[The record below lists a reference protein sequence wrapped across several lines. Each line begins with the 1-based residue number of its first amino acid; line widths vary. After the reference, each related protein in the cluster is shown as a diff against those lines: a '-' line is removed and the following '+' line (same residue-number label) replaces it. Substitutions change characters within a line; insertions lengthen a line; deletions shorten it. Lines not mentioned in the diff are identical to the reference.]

1 MKFLKTFSK
10 GGVHPEENKISHDSP
25 IRIQP
30 LPKTVSILLGQH
42 IGKPAAPVVE
52 RGDEVKVGTLIAKAD
67 GFVSANIHSS
77 VSGKVKKIET
87 ILDASGYR
95 KPCITITSDG
105 EDSWEESIDRT
116 PDIVRDIT
124 LTGEEIIARIAECG
138 IVGMGGATF
147 PTNVKLLP
155 PKDATPE
162 CVIINGAECEPY
174 LTADHRTLLERGEEV
189 LIGLRILMKAVNVSR
204 GYVAIENNKRDAIDL
219 LTRLAASLPG
229 ITVVPM
235 KVKYPQGG
243 EKQLIDTVLGRRVA
257 SGKLPV
263 TEGAIVQNVGTA
275 LAVYEAVQK
284 HKPLFERVVT
294 VTGKAVKDP
303 CNVLARIGTPVSE
316 LIETAGGMPDS
327 TAKLIS
333 GGPMMGKAVS
343 SAEIP
348 VAKGTSGVLM
358 LLEEDTKRRPMRN
371 CVRCAKCVGACPM
384 GLNPAFLM
392 RDTVFKDW
400 DALEANHIYDCI
412 ECGSCSFIC
421 PANRPLLD
429 HIRMGKGRVMA
440 IRRARNSK

>member
-1 MKFLKTFSK
+1 MFLKTFSK

-25 IRIQP
+25 IQVQP
-30 LPKTVSILLGQH
+30 IPKTVSILLSQH
-42 IGKPAAPVVE
+42 IGKPASPVVS
-52 RGDEVKVGTLIAKAD
+52 RGDEVKVGTLIAQAD

-87 ILDASGYR
+87 ILDASGYQ
-95 KPCITITSDG
+95 KPCITIQCDG
-105 EDSWEESIDRT
+105 EDTWEETIDRT
-116 PDIVRDIT
+116 PEIVRDIK
-124 LTGEEIIARIAECG
+124 LSSEEIIQRIAECG

-147 PTNVKLLP
+147 PTNVKLMP

-189 LIGLRILMKAVNVSR
+189 LIGLQILMKSVGVTK
-204 GYVAIENNKRDAIDL
+204 GYVAIENNKRDAIEK
-219 LTRLAASLPG
+219 LTQLASTMPG
-229 ITVVPM
+229 IEIVPM

-243 EKQLIDTVLGRRVA
+243 EKQLIDTVLKRRVA

-284 HKPLFERVVT
+284 HKPLVERVVT
-294 VTGKAVKDP
+294 VTGKAVKNP
-303 CNVLARIGTPVSE
+303 CNLLVRIGTPLSE
-316 LIETAGGMPDS
+316 LIETAGGMPRS
-327 TAKLIS
+327 TAKLVS
-333 GGPMMGKAVS
+333 GGPMMGKAVYS
-343 SAEIP
+343 DEIP

-358 LLEEDTKRRPMRN
+358 LLDEDTKRRPMRN
-371 CVRCAKCVGACPM
+371 CIRCAKCVGACPM

-392 RDTVFKDW
+392 RDTVYKDW
-400 DALEANHIYDCI
+400 EALESNHVYDCI

-429 HIRMGKGRVMA
+429 HIRIGKGRVMA
-440 IRRARNSK
+440 IRRARK

>member
-1 MKFLKTFSK
+1 MFLKTFSK

-25 IRIQP
+25 IQVQP
-30 LPKTVSILLGQH
+30 IPKTVSILLGQH
-42 IGKPAAPVVE
+42 IGKPASPVVS
-52 RGDEVKVGTLIAKAD
+52 RGDEVKVGTLIAQAD

-87 ILDASGYR
+87 ILDTSGYQ
-95 KPCITITSDG
+95 KPCITIQCDG
-105 EDSWEESIDRT
+105 EDTWEETIDRS
-116 PDIVRDIT
+116 PEIIRDIK
-124 LTGEEIIARIAECG
+124 LSSEEIIQRIAECG

-147 PTNVKLLP
+147 PTNVKLMP

-189 LIGLRILMKAVNVSR
+189 LIGLQILMKSVGVSK
-204 GYVAIENNKRDAIDL
+204 GYVAIENNKRDAIEK
-219 LTRLAASLPG
+219 LTEIASSMPG
-229 ITVVPM
+229 IEIVPM

-243 EKQLIDTVLGRRVA
+243 EKQLIDTVLNRRVA

-284 HKPLFERVVT
+284 HKPLVERVVT
-294 VTGKAVKDP
+294 VTGKAVKNP
-303 CNVLARIGTPVSE
+303 CNLLVRIGTPLSE
-316 LIETAGGMPDS
+316 LIETAGGMPRS
-327 TAKLIS
+327 TAKLVS
-333 GGPMMGKAVS
+333 GGPMMGKAVFS
-343 SAEIP
+343 DEIP

-371 CVRCAKCVGACPM
+371 CIRCAKCVGACPM

-392 RDTVFKDW
+392 RDTVYKDW
-400 DALEANHIYDCI
+400 EALEENHVYDCI

-440 IRRARNSK
+440 IRRARK

>member
-1 MKFLKTFSK
+1 MFLKTFSK

-25 IRIQP
+25 IQVQP
-30 LPKTVSILLGQH
+30 TPKTVSILLGQH
-42 IGKPAAPVVE
+42 IGKPASPVVS
-52 RGDEVKVGTLIAKAD
+52 RGDEVKVGTLIAQAD

-87 ILDASGYR
+87 ILDASGYQ
-95 KPCITITSDG
+95 KPCITIQCDG
-105 EDSWEESIDRT
+105 EDTWEETIDRS
-116 PDIVRDIT
+116 PEIIRDIK
-124 LTGEEIIARIAECG
+124 LSSEEIIQRIAECG

-147 PTNVKLLP
+147 PTNVKLMP

-189 LIGLRILMKAVNVSR
+189 LIGLQILMKSVGVSK
-204 GYVAIENNKRDAIDL
+204 GYVAIENNKRDAIEK
-219 LTRLAASLPG
+219 LTEIASSMPG
-229 ITVVPM
+229 IEIVPM

-243 EKQLIDTVLGRRVA
+243 EKQLIDTVLNRRVA

-284 HKPLFERVVT
+284 HKPLVERVVT
-294 VTGKAVKDP
+294 VTGKAVKNP
-303 CNVLARIGTPVSE
+303 CNLLVRIGTPLSE
-316 LIETAGGMPDS
+316 LIETAGGMPRS
-327 TAKLIS
+327 TAKLVS
-333 GGPMMGKAVS
+333 GGPMMGKAVYS
-343 SAEIP
+343 DEIP

-371 CVRCAKCVGACPM
+371 CIRCAKCVGACPM

-392 RDTVFKDW
+392 RDTIYKDW
-400 DALEANHIYDCI
+400 EALEENHVYDCI

-429 HIRMGKGRVMA
+429 HIRIGKGRVMA
-440 IRRARNSK
+440 IRRARK

>member
-1 MKFLKTFSK
+1 MFLKTFSK

-25 IRIQP
+25 IQVQP
-30 LPKTVSILLGQH
+30 VPKTVSILLGQH
-42 IGKPAAPVVE
+42 IGKPATPVVN

-87 ILDASGYR
+87 ILDASGYQ
-95 KPCITITSDG
+95 KPCITIQCDG
-105 EDSWEESIDRT
+105 EDTWEETIDRT
-116 PDIVRDIT
+116 PEIVRDIK
-124 LTGEEIIARIAECG
+124 LSGEEIIQRIAECG

-147 PTNVKLLP
+147 PTNVKLMP

-189 LIGLRILMKAVNVSR
+189 LIGLQILMKSVGVTK
-204 GYVAIENNKRDAIDL
+204 GYVAIENNKRDAIDK
-219 LTRLAASLPG
+219 LTGLASSMPG
-229 ITVVPM
+229 IEIVPM

-243 EKQLIDTVLGRRVA
+243 EKQLIDTVLKRRVA

-284 HKPLFERVVT
+284 HKPLVERVVT
-294 VTGKAVKDP
+294 VTGKAVKNP
-303 CNVLARIGTPVSE
+303 CNLLVRIGTPLSE
-316 LIETAGGMPDS
+316 LIETAGGMPRS
-327 TAKLIS
+327 TAKLVS
-333 GGPMMGKAVS
+333 GGPMMGKAVYS
-343 SAEIP
+343 DEIP

-371 CVRCAKCVGACPM
+371 CIRCAKCVGACPM

-392 RDTVFKDW
+392 RDTVYRDW
-400 DALEANHIYDCI
+400 DALEANHVYDCI

-440 IRRARNSK
+440 IRCARK

>member
-1 MKFLKTFSK
+1 MFLKTFSK

-25 IRIQP
+25 IQVQP
-30 LPKTVSILLGQH
+30 VPKTVSILLGQH
-42 IGKPAAPVVE
+42 IGKPATPVVN

-87 ILDASGYR
+87 ILDASGYQ
-95 KPCITITSDG
+95 KSCITIQCDG
-105 EDSWEESIDRT
+105 EDTWEETIDRT
-116 PDIVRDIT
+116 PEIVRDIK
-124 LTGEEIIARIAECG
+124 LSSEEIIQRIAECG

-147 PTNVKLLP
+147 PTNVKLMP

-189 LIGLRILMKAVNVSR
+189 LIGLQILMKSVSVTK
-204 GYVAIENNKRDAIDL
+204 GYVAIENNKRDAIDK
-219 LTRLAASLPG
+219 LTQLASSMPG
-229 ITVVPM
+229 IEIVPM

-243 EKQLIDTVLGRRVA
+243 EKQLIDTVLKRRVA

-284 HKPLFERVVT
+284 HKPLVERVVT
-294 VTGKAVKDP
+294 VTGKAVKNP
-303 CNVLARIGTPVSE
+303 CNLLVRIGTPLSE
-316 LIETAGGMPDS
+316 LIETAGGMPRS
-327 TAKLIS
+327 TAKLVS
-333 GGPMMGKAVS
+333 GGPMMGKAVYS
-343 SAEIP
+343 DEIP

-371 CVRCAKCVGACPM
+371 CIRCAKCVGACPM

-392 RDTVFKDW
+392 RDTVYRDW
-400 DALEANHIYDCI
+400 DALEANHVYDCI

-440 IRRARNSK
+440 IRRARK

>member
-1 MKFLKTFSK
+1 MFLKTFSK

-25 IRIQP
+25 IQVQP
-30 LPKTVSILLGQH
+30 IPKTVSILLGQH
-42 IGKPAAPVVE
+42 IGKPASPVVS
-52 RGDEVKVGTLIAKAD
+52 RGDEVKVGTLIAQAD

-87 ILDASGYR
+87 ILDASGYQ
-95 KPCITITSDG
+95 KPCITIQCDG
-105 EDSWEESIDRT
+105 EDTWEETIDRT
-116 PDIVRDIT
+116 PEIVRDIK
-124 LTGEEIIARIAECG
+124 LSSEEIIQRIAECG

-147 PTNVKLLP
+147 PTNVKLIP

-189 LIGLRILMKAVNVSR
+189 LIGLQILMKSVGVTN
-204 GYVAIENNKRDAIDL
+204 GYVAIENNKRDAIEK
-219 LTRLAASLPG
+219 LTQLASTMPG
-229 ITVVPM
+229 IEIVPM

-243 EKQLIDTVLGRRVA
+243 EKQLIDTVLKRRVA

-284 HKPLFERVVT
+284 HKPLVERVVT
-294 VTGKAVKDP
+294 VTGKAVKNP
-303 CNVLARIGTPVSE
+303 CNLLVRIGTPLSE
-316 LIETAGGMPDS
+316 LIETAGGMPRS
-327 TAKLIS
+327 TAKLVS
-333 GGPMMGKAVS
+333 GGPMMGKAVYS
-343 SAEIP
+343 DEIP

-358 LLEEDTKRRPMRN
+358 LLDEDTKRRPMRN
-371 CVRCAKCVGACPM
+371 CIRCAKCVGACPM

-392 RDTVFKDW
+392 RDTVYKDW
-400 DALEANHIYDCI
+400 EALESNHVYDCI

-440 IRRARNSK
+440 IRRARK

>member
-1 MKFLKTFSK
+1 MFLKTFSK

-25 IRIQP
+25 IQVQP
-30 LPKTVSILLGQH
+30 IPKTVSILLGQH
-42 IGKPAAPVVE
+42 IGKPATPVVN

-87 ILDASGYR
+87 ILDASGYQ
-95 KPCITITSDG
+95 KPCITIQCDG
-105 EDSWEESIDRT
+105 EDTWEETIDRT
-116 PDIVRDIT
+116 PEIVRDIK
-124 LTGEEIIARIAECG
+124 LSSEEIIQRIAECG

-147 PTNVKLLP
+147 PTNVKLMP

-189 LIGLRILMKAVNVSR
+189 LIGLQILMKSVGVTK
-204 GYVAIENNKRDAIDL
+204 GYVAIENNKRDAIDK
-219 LTRLAASLPG
+219 LTQLASSMPG
-229 ITVVPM
+229 IEVVPM

-243 EKQLIDTVLGRRVA
+243 EKQLIDTVLKRRVA

-284 HKPLFERVVT
+284 HKPLVERVVT
-294 VTGKAVKDP
+294 VTGKAVKNP
-303 CNVLARIGTPVSE
+303 CNLLVRIGTPLSE
-316 LIETAGGMPDS
+316 LIETAGGMPRS
-327 TAKLIS
+327 TAKLVS
-333 GGPMMGKAVS
+333 GGPMMGKAVYS
-343 SAEIP
+343 DEIP

-371 CVRCAKCVGACPM
+371 CIRCAKCVGACPM

-392 RDTVFKDW
+392 RDTVYKDW
-400 DALEANHIYDCI
+400 DALEANHVYDCI

-440 IRRARNSK
+440 IRRARK

>member
-1 MKFLKTFSK
+1 MFLKTFSK

-25 IRIQP
+25 IQVQP
-30 LPKTVSILLGQH
+30 IPKTVSILLGQH
-42 IGKPAAPVVE
+42 IGKPASPVVS
-52 RGDEVKVGTLIAKAD
+52 RGDEVKVGTLIAQAD

-87 ILDASGYR
+87 ILDASGYQ
-95 KPCITITSDG
+95 KPCITIQCDG
-105 EDSWEESIDRT
+105 EDTWEETIDRS
-116 PDIVRDIT
+116 PEIIRDIK
-124 LTGEEIIARIAECG
+124 LSGEEIIQRIAECG

-147 PTNVKLLP
+147 PTNVKLMP

-189 LIGLRILMKAVNVSR
+189 LIGLQILMKSVGVTK
-204 GYVAIENNKRDAIDL
+204 GYVAIENNKRDAIEK
-219 LTRLAASLPG
+219 LTEIASSMPG
-229 ITVVPM
+229 IEIVPM

-243 EKQLIDTVLGRRVA
+243 EKQLIDTVLNRRVA

-284 HKPLFERVVT
+284 HKPLVERVVT
-294 VTGKAVKDP
+294 VTGKAVKNP
-303 CNVLARIGTPVSE
+303 CNLLVRIGTPLSE
-316 LIETAGGMPDS
+316 LIETAGGMPRS
-327 TAKLIS
+327 TAKLVS
-333 GGPMMGKAVS
+333 GGPMMGKAVYS
-343 SAEIP
+343 DEIP

-371 CVRCAKCVGACPM
+371 CIRCAKCVGACPM

-392 RDTVFKDW
+392 RDTVYKDW
-400 DALEANHIYDCI
+400 EALEENHVYDCI

-440 IRRARNSK
+440 IRRARK

>member
-1 MKFLKTFSK
+1 MFLKTFSK

-25 IRIQP
+25 IQVQP
-30 LPKTVSILLGQH
+30 IPKTVSILLGQH
-42 IGKPAAPVVE
+42 IGKPASPVVS
-52 RGDEVKVGTLIAKAD
+52 RGDEVKVGTLIAQAD

-87 ILDASGYR
+87 ILDASGYQ
-95 KPCITITSDG
+95 KPCITIQCDG
-105 EDSWEESIDRT
+105 EDTWEETIDRT
-116 PDIVRDIT
+116 PEIVRDIK
-124 LTGEEIIARIAECG
+124 LSSEEIIQRIAECG

-147 PTNVKLLP
+147 PTNVKLMP

-189 LIGLRILMKAVNVSR
+189 LIGLQILMKSVGVTK
-204 GYVAIENNKRDAIDL
+204 GYVAIENNKRDAIEK
-219 LTRLAASLPG
+219 LTQLASTMPG
-229 ITVVPM
+229 IEIVPM

-243 EKQLIDTVLGRRVA
+243 EKQLIDTVLKRRVA

-284 HKPLFERVVT
+284 HKPLVERVVT
-294 VTGKAVKDP
+294 VTGKAVKNP
-303 CNVLARIGTPVSE
+303 CNLLVRIGTPLSE
-316 LIETAGGMPDS
+316 LIETAGGMPRS
-327 TAKLIS
+327 TAKLVS
-333 GGPMMGKAVS
+333 GGSMMGKAVYS
-343 SAEIP
+343 DEIP

-358 LLEEDTKRRPMRN
+358 LLDEDTKRRPMRN
-371 CVRCAKCVGACPM
+371 CIRCAKCVGACPM

-392 RDTVFKDW
+392 RDTVYKDW
-400 DALEANHIYDCI
+400 EALESNHVYDCI

-429 HIRMGKGRVMA
+429 HIRIGKGRVMA
-440 IRRARNSK
+440 IRRARK

>member
-1 MKFLKTFSK
+1 MFLKTFSK

-25 IRIQP
+25 IQVQP
-30 LPKTVSILLGQH
+30 IPKTVSILLGQH
-42 IGKPAAPVVE
+42 IGKPASPVVS
-52 RGDEVKVGTLIAKAD
+52 RGDEVKVGTLIAQAD

-87 ILDASGYR
+87 ILDASGYQ
-95 KPCITITSDG
+95 KPCITIQCDG
-105 EDSWEESIDRT
+105 EDTWEETIDRT
-116 PDIVRDIT
+116 PEIVRDIK
-124 LTGEEIIARIAECG
+124 LSSEEIIQRIAECG

-147 PTNVKLLP
+147 PTNVKLMP

-189 LIGLRILMKAVNVSR
+189 LIGLQILMKSVGVTK
-204 GYVAIENNKRDAIDL
+204 GYVAIENNKRDAIEK
-219 LTRLAASLPG
+219 LTQLASTMPS
-229 ITVVPM
+229 IEIVPM

-243 EKQLIDTVLGRRVA
+243 EKQLIDTVLKRRVA

-284 HKPLFERVVT
+284 HKPLVERVVT
-294 VTGKAVKDP
+294 VTGKAVKNP
-303 CNVLARIGTPVSE
+303 CNLLVRIGTPLSE
-316 LIETAGGMPDS
+316 LIETAGGMPRS
-327 TAKLIS
+327 TAKLVS
-333 GGPMMGKAVS
+333 GGPMMGKAVYS
-343 SAEIP
+343 DEIP

-371 CVRCAKCVGACPM
+371 CIRCAKCVGACPM

-392 RDTVFKDW
+392 RDTVYKDW
-400 DALEANHIYDCI
+400 EALESNHVYDCI

-429 HIRMGKGRVMA
+429 HIRIGKGRVMA
-440 IRRARNSK
+440 IRRARK

>member
-1 MKFLKTFSK
+1 MFLKTFSK

-25 IRIQP
+25 IQVQP
-30 LPKTVSILLGQH
+30 IPKTVSILLGQH
-42 IGKPAAPVVE
+42 IGKPASPVVS
-52 RGDEVKVGTLIAKAD
+52 RGDEVKVGTLIAQAD

-87 ILDASGYR
+87 ILDASGYQ
-95 KPCITITSDG
+95 KPCITIQCDG
-105 EDSWEESIDRT
+105 EDTWEETIDRS
-116 PDIVRDIT
+116 PEIIRDIK
-124 LTGEEIIARIAECG
+124 LSSEEIIQRIAECG

-147 PTNVKLLP
+147 PTNVKLMP

-189 LIGLRILMKAVNVSR
+189 LIGLQILMKSVGVSK
-204 GYVAIENNKRDAIDL
+204 GYVAIENNKRDAIEK
-219 LTRLAASLPG
+219 LTEIASSMPG
-229 ITVVPM
+229 IEIVPM

-243 EKQLIDTVLGRRVA
+243 EKQLIDTVLNRRVA

-284 HKPLFERVVT
+284 HKPLVERIVT
-294 VTGKAVKDP
+294 VTGKAVKNP
-303 CNVLARIGTPVSE
+303 CNLLVRIGTPLSE
-316 LIETAGGMPDS
+316 LIETAGGMPRS
-327 TAKLIS
+327 TAKLVS
-333 GGPMMGKAVS
+333 GGPMMGKAIYS
-343 SAEIP
+343 DEIP

-371 CVRCAKCVGACPM
+371 CIRCAKCVGACPM

-392 RDTVFKDW
+392 RDTVYKDW
-400 DALEANHIYDCI
+400 EALESNHVYDCI

-440 IRRARNSK
+440 IRRARK

>member
-1 MKFLKTFSK
+1 MFLKTFSK
-10 GGVHPEENKISHDSP
+10 GGVHPEENKISHDSSIQVQP
-25 IRIQP
+25 I
-30 LPKTVSILLGQH
+30 PKTVSILLGQH
-42 IGKPAAPVVE
+42 IGKPASPVVS
-52 RGDEVKVGTLIAKAD
+52 RGDEVKVGTLIAQAD

-87 ILDASGYR
+87 ILDASGYQ
-95 KPCITITSDG
+95 KPCITIQCDG
-105 EDSWEESIDRT
+105 EDTWEETIDRT
-116 PDIVRDIT
+116 PEIVRDIK
-124 LTGEEIIARIAECG
+124 LSSEEIIQRIAECG

-147 PTNVKLLP
+147 PTNVKLMP

-174 LTADHRTLLERGEEV
+174 LTADHRTLLERSEEV
-189 LIGLRILMKAVNVSR
+189 LIGLQILMKSVGVTK
-204 GYVAIENNKRDAIDL
+204 GYVAIENNKRDAIEK
-219 LTRLAASLPG
+219 LTQLASTMPG
-229 ITVVPM
+229 IEIVPM

-243 EKQLIDTVLGRRVA
+243 EKQLIDTVLKRRVA

-284 HKPLFERVVT
+284 HKPLVERVVT
-294 VTGKAVKDP
+294 VTGKAVKNP
-303 CNVLARIGTPVSE
+303 CNLLVRIGTPLSE
-316 LIETAGGMPDS
+316 LIETAGGMPRS
-327 TAKLIS
+327 TAKLVS
-333 GGPMMGKAVS
+333 GGPMMGKAVYS
-343 SAEIP
+343 DEIP

-371 CVRCAKCVGACPM
+371 CIRCAKCVGACPM

-392 RDTVFKDW
+392 RDTVYKDW
-400 DALEANHIYDCI
+400 EALESNHVYDCI

-429 HIRMGKGRVMA
+429 HIRIGKGRVMA
-440 IRRARNSK
+440 IRRARK

>member
-1 MKFLKTFSK
+1 MFLKTFSK

-25 IRIQP
+25 IQVQP
-30 LPKTVSILLGQH
+30 IPKTVSILLGQH
-42 IGKPAAPVVE
+42 IGKPATPVVS

-87 ILDASGYR
+87 ILDASGYQ
-95 KPCITITSDG
+95 KPCITIQCDG
-105 EDSWEESIDRT
+105 EDIWEETIDRT
-116 PDIVRDIT
+116 PEIVRDIN
-124 LTGEEIIARIAECG
+124 LSSEEIIQRIAECG

-147 PTNVKLLP
+147 PTNVKLMP

-189 LIGLRILMKAVNVSR
+189 LIGLQILMKSVGVTK
-204 GYVAIENNKRDAIDL
+204 GYVAIENNKRDAIDK
-219 LTRLAASLPG
+219 LTQLASTMPG
-229 ITVVPM
+229 IEIVPM

-243 EKQLIDTVLGRRVA
+243 EKQLIDTVLKRRVA

-284 HKPLFERVVT
+284 HKPLVERVVT
-294 VTGKAVKDP
+294 VTGKAVKNP
-303 CNVLARIGTPVSE
+303 CNLLVRIGTPLSE
-316 LIETAGGMPDS
+316 LIETAGGMPRS
-327 TAKLIS
+327 TAKLVS
-333 GGPMMGKAVS
+333 GGPMMGKAVYS
-343 SAEIP
+343 DEIP

-371 CVRCAKCVGACPM
+371 CIRCAKCVGACPM

-392 RDTVFKDW
+392 RDTVYRDW
-400 DALEANHIYDCI
+400 DALEANHVYDCI

-440 IRRARNSK
+440 IRRARK

>member
-1 MKFLKTFSK
+1 MFLKTFSK

-25 IRIQP
+25 IQVQP
-30 LPKTVSILLGQH
+30 VPKTVSILLGQH
-42 IGKPAAPVVE
+42 IGKPATPVVS

-87 ILDASGYR
+87 ILDASGYQ
-95 KPCITITSDG
+95 KPCITIQCDG
-105 EDSWEESIDRT
+105 EDTWEETIDRT
-116 PDIVRDIT
+116 PEIVRDIK
-124 LTGEEIIARIAECG
+124 LSGEEIIQRIAECG

-147 PTNVKLLP
+147 PTNVKLMP

-189 LIGLRILMKAVNVSR
+189 LIGLQILMKSVSVTK
-204 GYVAIENNKRDAIDL
+204 GYVAIENNKRDAIDK
-219 LTRLAASLPG
+219 LTQLASSMPG
-229 ITVVPM
+229 IEIVPM

-243 EKQLIDTVLGRRVA
+243 EKQLIDTVLKRRVA

-284 HKPLFERVVT
+284 HKPLVERVVT
-294 VTGKAVKDP
+294 VTGKAVKNP
-303 CNVLARIGTPVSE
+303 CNLLVRIGTPLSE
-316 LIETAGGMPDS
+316 LIETAGGMPRS
-327 TAKLIS
+327 TAKLVS
-333 GGPMMGKAVS
+333 GGPMMGKAVYS
-343 SAEIP
+343 DEIP

-371 CVRCAKCVGACPM
+371 CIRCAKCVGACPM

-392 RDTVFKDW
+392 RDTVYRDW
-400 DALEANHIYDCI
+400 DALEANHVYDCI

-440 IRRARNSK
+440 IRRARK

>member
-1 MKFLKTFSK
+1 MFLKTFSK

-25 IRIQP
+25 IQVQP
-30 LPKTVSILLGQH
+30 IPKTVSILLGQH
-42 IGKPAAPVVE
+42 IGKPATPVVS

-87 ILDASGYR
+87 ILDASGYQ
-95 KPCITITSDG
+95 KPCITIQCDG
-105 EDSWEESIDRT
+105 EDTWEETIDRT
-116 PDIVRDIT
+116 PEIVRDIK
-124 LTGEEIIARIAECG
+124 LSGEEIIQRIAECG

-147 PTNVKLLP
+147 PTNVKLMP

-189 LIGLRILMKAVNVSR
+189 LIGLQILMKSVGVTK
-204 GYVAIENNKRDAIDL
+204 GYVAIENNKRDAIDK
-219 LTRLAASLPG
+219 LTQLASSIPG
-229 ITVVPM
+229 IEIVPM

-243 EKQLIDTVLGRRVA
+243 EKQLIDTVLKRRVA

-284 HKPLFERVVT
+284 HKPLVERVVT
-294 VTGKAVKDP
+294 VTGKAVKNP
-303 CNVLARIGTPVSE
+303 CNLLVRIGTPLSE
-316 LIETAGGMPDS
+316 LIETAGGMPHS
-327 TAKLIS
+327 TAKLVS
-333 GGPMMGKAVS
+333 GGPMMGKAVYS
-343 SAEIP
+343 DEIP

-371 CVRCAKCVGACPM
+371 CIRCAKCVGACPM

-392 RDTVFKDW
+392 RDTVYRDW
-400 DALEANHIYDCI
+400 DALEANHVYDCI

-440 IRRARNSK
+440 IRRARK

>member
-1 MKFLKTFSK
+1 MFLKTFSK

-25 IRIQP
+25 IQVQP
-30 LPKTVSILLGQH
+30 IPKTVSILLGQH
-42 IGKPAAPVVE
+42 IGKPATPVVS

-87 ILDASGYR
+87 ILDASGYQ
-95 KPCITITSDG
+95 KPCITIQCDG
-105 EDSWEESIDRT
+105 EDTWEETIDRT
-116 PDIVRDIT
+116 PEIVRDIK
-124 LTGEEIIARIAECG
+124 LSSEEIIQRIAECG

-147 PTNVKLLP
+147 PTNVKLMP

-189 LIGLRILMKAVNVSR
+189 LIGLQILMKSVGVTK
-204 GYVAIENNKRDAIDL
+204 GYVAIENNKRDAIDK
-219 LTRLAASLPG
+219 LTQLASSMPG
-229 ITVVPM
+229 IEVVPM

-243 EKQLIDTVLGRRVA
+243 EKQLIDTVLKRRVA

-284 HKPLFERVVT
+284 HKPLVERVVT
-294 VTGKAVKDP
+294 VTGKAVKNP
-303 CNVLARIGTPVSE
+303 CNLLVRIGTPLSE
-316 LIETAGGMPDS
+316 LIETAGGMPRS
-327 TAKLIS
+327 TAKLVS
-333 GGPMMGKAVS
+333 GGPMMGKAVYS
-343 SAEIP
+343 DEIP

-371 CVRCAKCVGACPM
+371 CIRCAKCVGACPM

-392 RDTVFKDW
+392 RDTVYRDW
-400 DALEANHIYDCI
+400 DALEANHVYDCI

-440 IRRARNSK
+440 IRRARK

>member
-1 MKFLKTFSK
+1 MFLKTFSK

-25 IRIQP
+25 IQVQP
-30 LPKTVSILLGQH
+30 IPKTVSILLGQH
-42 IGKPAAPVVE
+42 IGKPATPVVS

-87 ILDASGYR
+87 ILDASGYQ
-95 KPCITITSDG
+95 KPCITIQCDG
-105 EDSWEESIDRT
+105 EDIWEETIDRT
-116 PDIVRDIT
+116 PEIVHDIK
-124 LTGEEIIARIAECG
+124 LSSEEIIQRIAECG

-147 PTNVKLLP
+147 PTNVKLMP

-189 LIGLRILMKAVNVSR
+189 LIGLQILMKSVGVTK
-204 GYVAIENNKRDAIDL
+204 GYVAIENNKRDAIDK
-219 LTRLAASLPG
+219 LTQLASTMPG
-229 ITVVPM
+229 IEIVPM

-243 EKQLIDTVLGRRVA
+243 EKQLIDTVLKRRVA

-275 LAVYEAVQK
+275 LAVYDAVQK
-284 HKPLFERVVT
+284 HKPLVERVVT
-294 VTGKAVKDP
+294 VTGKAVKNP
-303 CNVLARIGTPVSE
+303 CNLLVRIGTPLSE
-316 LIETAGGMPDS
+316 LIETAGGMPRS
-327 TAKLIS
+327 TAKLVS
-333 GGPMMGKAVS
+333 GGPMMGKAVYS
-343 SAEIP
+343 DEIP

-371 CVRCAKCVGACPM
+371 CIRCAKCVGACPM

-392 RDTVFKDW
+392 RDTVYRDW
-400 DALEANHIYDCI
+400 DALEANHVYDCI

-440 IRRARNSK
+440 IRRARK

>member
-1 MKFLKTFSK
+1 MFLKTFSK

-25 IRIQP
+25 IQVQP
-30 LPKTVSILLGQH
+30 IPKTVSILLGQH
-42 IGKPAAPVVE
+42 IGKPASPVVS
-52 RGDEVKVGTLIAKAD
+52 RGDEVKVGTLIAQAD

-87 ILDASGYR
+87 ILDASGYQ
-95 KPCITITSDG
+95 KPCITIQCDG
-105 EDSWEESIDRT
+105 EDTWEETIDRS
-116 PDIVRDIT
+116 PEIIRDIK
-124 LTGEEIIARIAECG
+124 LSGEEIIQRIAECG

-147 PTNVKLLP
+147 PTNVKLMP

-189 LIGLRILMKAVNVSR
+189 LIGLQILMKSVGVSK
-204 GYVAIENNKRDAIDL
+204 GYVAIENNKRDAIEK
-219 LTRLAASLPG
+219 LTEIASSMPG
-229 ITVVPM
+229 IEIVPM

-243 EKQLIDTVLGRRVA
+243 EKQLIDTVLKRRVA

-284 HKPLFERVVT
+284 HKPLVERVVT
-294 VTGKAVKDP
+294 VTGKAVKNP
-303 CNVLARIGTPVSE
+303 CNLLVRIGTPLSE
-316 LIETAGGMPDS
+316 LIETAGGMPRS
-327 TAKLIS
+327 TAKLVS
-333 GGPMMGKAVS
+333 GGPMMGKAVYS
-343 SAEIP
+343 DEIP

-371 CVRCAKCVGACPM
+371 CIRCAKCVGACPM

-392 RDTVFKDW
+392 RDTVYKDW
-400 DALEANHIYDCI
+400 EALEENHVYDCI

-440 IRRARNSK
+440 IRRARK

>member
-1 MKFLKTFSK
+1 MFLKTFSK

-25 IRIQP
+25 IQVQP
-30 LPKTVSILLGQH
+30 IPKTVSILLGQH
-42 IGKPAAPVVE
+42 IGKPASPVVS
-52 RGDEVKVGTLIAKAD
+52 RGDEVKVGTLIAQAD

-87 ILDASGYR
+87 ILDASGYQ
-95 KPCITITSDG
+95 KPCITIQCDG
-105 EDSWEESIDRT
+105 EDTWEESIDRT
-116 PDIVRDIT
+116 PEIVRDIK
-124 LTGEEIIARIAECG
+124 LSSEEIIQRIAECG

-147 PTNVKLLP
+147 PTNVKLMP

-189 LIGLRILMKAVNVSR
+189 LIGLQILMKSVGVTK
-204 GYVAIENNKRDAIDL
+204 GYVAIENNKRDAIEK
-219 LTRLAASLPG
+219 LTQLASTMPG
-229 ITVVPM
+229 IEIVPM

-243 EKQLIDTVLGRRVA
+243 EKQLIDTVLKRRVA

-284 HKPLFERVVT
+284 HKPLVERVVT
-294 VTGKAVKDP
+294 VTGKAVKNP
-303 CNVLARIGTPVSE
+303 CNLLVRIGTPLSE
-316 LIETAGGMPDS
+316 LIETAGGMPRS
-327 TAKLIS
+327 TAKLVS
-333 GGPMMGKAVS
+333 GGPMMGKAVYS
-343 SAEIP
+343 DEIP

-358 LLEEDTKRRPMRN
+358 LLDEDTKRRPMRN
-371 CVRCAKCVGACPM
+371 CIRCAKCVGACPM

-392 RDTVFKDW
+392 RDTVYKDW
-400 DALEANHIYDCI
+400 EALESNHVYDCI

-429 HIRMGKGRVMA
+429 HIRIGKGRVMA
-440 IRRARNSK
+440 IRRARK

>member
-1 MKFLKTFSK
+1 MFLKTFSK

-25 IRIQP
+25 IQVQP
-30 LPKTVSILLGQH
+30 VPKTVSILLGQH
-42 IGKPAAPVVE
+42 IGKPATPVVN

-87 ILDASGYR
+87 ILDASGYQ
-95 KPCITITSDG
+95 KPCITIQCDG
-105 EDSWEESIDRT
+105 EDTWEETIDRT
-116 PDIVRDIT
+116 PEIVRDIK
-124 LTGEEIIARIAECG
+124 LSSEEIIQRIAECG

-147 PTNVKLLP
+147 PTNVKLMP

-189 LIGLRILMKAVNVSR
+189 LIGLQILMKSVGVTK
-204 GYVAIENNKRDAIDL
+204 GYVAIENNKRDAIDK
-219 LTRLAASLPG
+219 LTQLASSMPG
-229 ITVVPM
+229 IEVVPM

-243 EKQLIDTVLGRRVA
+243 EKQLIDTVLKRRVA

-284 HKPLFERVVT
+284 HKPLVERVVT
-294 VTGKAVKDP
+294 VTGKAVKNP
-303 CNVLARIGTPVSE
+303 CNLLVRIGTPLSE
-316 LIETAGGMPDS
+316 LIETAGGMPRS
-327 TAKLIS
+327 TAKLVS
-333 GGPMMGKAVS
+333 GGPMMGKAVYS
-343 SAEIP
+343 DEIP

-371 CVRCAKCVGACPM
+371 CIRCAKCVGACPM

-392 RDTVFKDW
+392 RDTVYKDW
-400 DALEANHIYDCI
+400 DALEANHVYDCI

-440 IRRARNSK
+440 IRRARK

>member
-1 MKFLKTFSK
+1 MFLKTFSK

-25 IRIQP
+25 IQVQP
-30 LPKTVSILLGQH
+30 IPKTVSILLGQH
-42 IGKPAAPVVE
+42 IGKPASPVVS
-52 RGDEVKVGTLIAKAD
+52 RGDEVKVGTLIAQAD

-87 ILDASGYR
+87 ILDASGYQ
-95 KPCITITSDG
+95 KPCITIQCDG
-105 EDSWEESIDRT
+105 EDTWEETIDRS
-116 PDIVRDIT
+116 PEIIRDIK
-124 LTGEEIIARIAECG
+124 LSSEEIIQRIAECG

-147 PTNVKLLP
+147 PTNVKLMP

-189 LIGLRILMKAVNVSR
+189 LIGLQILMKSVGVSK
-204 GYVAIENNKRDAIDL
+204 GYVAIENNKRDAIEK
-219 LTRLAASLPG
+219 LTEIASSMPG
-229 ITVVPM
+229 IEIVPM

-243 EKQLIDTVLGRRVA
+243 EKQLIDTVLNRRVA

-284 HKPLFERVVT
+284 HKPLVERVVT
-294 VTGKAVKDP
+294 VTGKAVKNP
-303 CNVLARIGTPVSE
+303 CNLLVRIGTPLSE
-316 LIETAGGMPDS
+316 LIETAGGMPRS
-327 TAKLIS
+327 TAKLVS
-333 GGPMMGKAVS
+333 GGPMMGKAVYS
-343 SAEIP
+343 DEIP

-371 CVRCAKCVGACPM
+371 CIRCAKCVGACPM

-392 RDTVFKDW
+392 RDTVYKDW
-400 DALEANHIYDCI
+400 EALEENHVYDCI
-412 ECGSCSFIC
+412 ECGSCSSIC

-440 IRRARNSK
+440 IRRARK

>member
-1 MKFLKTFSK
+1 MFLKTFSK

-25 IRIQP
+25 IQVQP
-30 LPKTVSILLGQH
+30 IPKTVSILLGQH
-42 IGKPAAPVVE
+42 IGKPASPVVS
-52 RGDEVKVGTLIAKAD
+52 RGDEVKVGTLIAQAD

-87 ILDASGYR
+87 ILDASGYQ
-95 KPCITITSDG
+95 KPCITIQCDG
-105 EDSWEESIDRT
+105 EDTWEETIDRT
-116 PDIVRDIT
+116 PEIVRDIK
-124 LTGEEIIARIAECG
+124 LSSEEIIQRIAECG

-147 PTNVKLLP
+147 PTNVKLMP

-189 LIGLRILMKAVNVSR
+189 LIGLQILMKSVDVTK
-204 GYVAIENNKRDAIDL
+204 GYVAIENNKRDAIEK
-219 LTRLAASLPG
+219 LTQLASTMPG
-229 ITVVPM
+229 IEIVPM

-243 EKQLIDTVLGRRVA
+243 EKQLIDTVLKRRVA

-284 HKPLFERVVT
+284 HKPLVERVVT
-294 VTGKAVKDP
+294 VTGKAVKNP
-303 CNVLARIGTPVSE
+303 CNLLVRIGTPLSE
-316 LIETAGGMPDS
+316 LIETAGGMPRS
-327 TAKLIS
+327 TAKLVS
-333 GGPMMGKAVS
+333 GGPMMGKAVYS
-343 SAEIP
+343 DEIP

-358 LLEEDTKRRPMRN
+358 LLDEDTKRRPMRN
-371 CVRCAKCVGACPM
+371 CIRCAKCVGACPM

-392 RDTVFKDW
+392 RDTVYKDW
-400 DALEANHIYDCI
+400 EALESNHVYDCI

-429 HIRMGKGRVMA
+429 HIRIGKGRVMA
-440 IRRARNSK
+440 IRRARK

>member
-1 MKFLKTFSK
+1 MFLKTFSK

-25 IRIQP
+25 IQVQP
-30 LPKTVSILLGQH
+30 IPKTVSILLGQH
-42 IGKPAAPVVE
+42 IGKPASPVVS
-52 RGDEVKVGTLIAKAD
+52 RGDEVKVGTLIAQAD

-87 ILDASGYR
+87 ILDASGYQ
-95 KPCITITSDG
+95 KPCITIQCDG
-105 EDSWEESIDRT
+105 EDTWEETIDRT
-116 PDIVRDIT
+116 PEIVRDIK
-124 LTGEEIIARIAECG
+124 LSSEEIIQRIAECG

-147 PTNVKLLP
+147 PTNVKLMP

-189 LIGLRILMKAVNVSR
+189 LIGLQILMKSVGVTK
-204 GYVAIENNKRDAIDL
+204 GYVAIENNKRDAIEK
-219 LTRLAASLPG
+219 LTQLASTMPG
-229 ITVVPM
+229 IEIVPM

-243 EKQLIDTVLGRRVA
+243 EKQLIDTVLKRRVA

-284 HKPLFERVVT
+284 HKPLVERVVT
-294 VTGKAVKDP
+294 VTGKAVKNP
-303 CNVLARIGTPVSE
+303 CNLLVRIGTPLSE
-316 LIETAGGMPDS
+316 LIETAGGMPHS
-327 TAKLIS
+327 TGKLVS
-333 GGPMMGKAVS
+333 GGPMMGKAVYS
-343 SAEIP
+343 DEIP

-358 LLEEDTKRRPMRN
+358 LLDEDTKRRPMRN
-371 CVRCAKCVGACPM
+371 CIRCAKCVGACPM

-392 RDTVFKDW
+392 RDTVYKDW
-400 DALEANHIYDCI
+400 EALESNHVYDCI

-429 HIRMGKGRVMA
+429 HIRIGKGRVMA
-440 IRRARNSK
+440 IRRARK

>member
-1 MKFLKTFSK
+1 MFLKTFSK

-25 IRIQP
+25 IQVQP
-30 LPKTVSILLGQH
+30 IPKTVSILLGQH
-42 IGKPAAPVVE
+42 IGKPASPVVS
-52 RGDEVKVGTLIAKAD
+52 RGDEVKVGTLIAQAD

-87 ILDASGYR
+87 ILDASGYQ
-95 KPCITITSDG
+95 KPCITIQCDG
-105 EDSWEESIDRT
+105 EDTWEETIDCT
-116 PDIVRDIT
+116 PEIVRDIK
-124 LTGEEIIARIAECG
+124 LSSEEIIQRIAECG

-147 PTNVKLLP
+147 PTNVKLMP

-189 LIGLRILMKAVNVSR
+189 LIGLQILMKSVGVTK
-204 GYVAIENNKRDAIDL
+204 GYVAIENNKRDAIDK
-219 LTRLAASLPG
+219 LTQLATSMPG
-229 ITVVPM
+229 IEIVPM

-243 EKQLIDTVLGRRVA
+243 EKQLIDTVLKRRVA

-284 HKPLFERVVT
+284 HKPLVERVVT
-294 VTGKAVKDP
+294 VTGKAVKNP
-303 CNVLARIGTPVSE
+303 CNLLVRIGTPLSE
-316 LIETAGGMPDS
+316 LIETAGGMPRS
-327 TAKLIS
+327 TAKLVS
-333 GGPMMGKAVS
+333 GGPMMGKAVYS
-343 SAEIP
+343 DEIP

-358 LLEEDTKRRPMRN
+358 LLDEDTKRRPMRN
-371 CVRCAKCVGACPM
+371 CIRCAKCVGACPM

-392 RDTVFKDW
+392 RDTVYKDW
-400 DALEANHIYDCI
+400 EALESNHVYDCI

-429 HIRMGKGRVMA
+429 HIRIGKGRVMA
-440 IRRARNSK
+440 IRRARK

>member
-1 MKFLKTFSK
+1 MFLKTFSK

-25 IRIQP
+25 IQVQP
-30 LPKTVSILLGQH
+30 IPKTVSILLGQH
-42 IGKPAAPVVE
+42 IGKPASPVVS
-52 RGDEVKVGTLIAKAD
+52 RGDEVKVGTLIAQAD

-87 ILDASGYR
+87 ILDASGYQ
-95 KPCITITSDG
+95 KPCITIQCDG
-105 EDSWEESIDRT
+105 EDTWEETIDRT
-116 PDIVRDIT
+116 PEIVRDIK
-124 LTGEEIIARIAECG
+124 LSSDEIIQRIAECG

-147 PTNVKLLP
+147 PTNVKLMP

-189 LIGLRILMKAVNVSR
+189 LIGLQILMKSVGVTK
-204 GYVAIENNKRDAIDL
+204 GYVAIENNKRDAIEK
-219 LTRLAASLPG
+219 LTELASTMPG
-229 ITVVPM
+229 IEIVPM

-243 EKQLIDTVLGRRVA
+243 EKQLIDTVLKRRVA

-284 HKPLFERVVT
+284 HKPLVERVVT
-294 VTGKAVKDP
+294 VTGKAVKNP
-303 CNVLARIGTPVSE
+303 CNLLVRIGTPLSE
-316 LIETAGGMPDS
+316 LIETAGGMPRS
-327 TAKLIS
+327 TAKLVS
-333 GGPMMGKAVS
+333 GGPMMGKAVYS
-343 SAEIP
+343 DEIP

-358 LLEEDTKRRPMRN
+358 LLDEDTKRRPMRN
-371 CVRCAKCVGACPM
+371 CIRCAKCVGACPM

-392 RDTVFKDW
+392 RDTVYKDW
-400 DALEANHIYDCI
+400 EALESNHVYDCI

-429 HIRMGKGRVMA
+429 HIRIGKGRVMA
-440 IRRARNSK
+440 IRRARK

>member
-1 MKFLKTFSK
+1 MFLKTFSK

-25 IRIQP
+25 IQVQP
-30 LPKTVSILLGQH
+30 IPKTVSILLGQH
-42 IGKPAAPVVE
+42 IGKPASPVVS
-52 RGDEVKVGTLIAKAD
+52 RGDEVKVGTLIAQAD

-87 ILDASGYR
+87 ILDASGYQ
-95 KPCITITSDG
+95 KPCITIQCDG
-105 EDSWEESIDRT
+105 EDTWEETIDRT
-116 PDIVRDIT
+116 PEIVRDIK
-124 LTGEEIIARIAECG
+124 LSSEEIIQRIAECG

-147 PTNVKLLP
+147 PTNVKLMP
-155 PKDATPE
+155 PKDATPK

-189 LIGLRILMKAVNVSR
+189 LIGLQILMKSVGVTK
-204 GYVAIENNKRDAIDL
+204 GYVAIENNKRDAIEK
-219 LTRLAASLPG
+219 LTQLASTMPG
-229 ITVVPM
+229 IEIVPM

-243 EKQLIDTVLGRRVA
+243 EKQLIDTVLKRRVA

-284 HKPLFERVVT
+284 HKPLVERVVT
-294 VTGKAVKDP
+294 VTGKAVKNP
-303 CNVLARIGTPVSE
+303 CNLLVRIGTPLSE
-316 LIETAGGMPDS
+316 LIETAGGMPRS
-327 TAKLIS
+327 TAKLVS
-333 GGPMMGKAVS
+333 GGPMMGKAVYS
-343 SAEIP
+343 DEIP

-358 LLEEDTKRRPMRN
+358 LLDEDTKRRPMRN
-371 CVRCAKCVGACPM
+371 CIRCAKCVGACPM

-392 RDTVFKDW
+392 RDTVYKDW
-400 DALEANHIYDCI
+400 EALESNHVYDCI

-429 HIRMGKGRVMA
+429 HIRIGKGRVMA
-440 IRRARNSK
+440 IRRARK

>member
-1 MKFLKTFSK
+1 MFLKTFSK

-25 IRIQP
+25 IQVQP
-30 LPKTVSILLGQH
+30 IPKTVSILLGQH
-42 IGKPAAPVVE
+42 IGKPATPVVN

-87 ILDASGYR
+87 ILDASGYQ
-95 KPCITITSDG
+95 KPCITIQCDG
-105 EDSWEESIDRT
+105 EDIWEETIDRT
-116 PDIVRDIT
+116 PEIVRDIK
-124 LTGEEIIARIAECG
+124 LSGEEIIQRIAECG

-147 PTNVKLLP
+147 PTNVKLMP

-189 LIGLRILMKAVNVSR
+189 LIGLQILMKSVSVTK
-204 GYVAIENNKRDAIDL
+204 GYVAIENNKRDAIDK
-219 LTRLAASLPG
+219 LTQLASSMPG
-229 ITVVPM
+229 IEIVPM

-243 EKQLIDTVLGRRVA
+243 EKQLIDTVLKRRVA

-284 HKPLFERVVT
+284 HKPLVERVVT
-294 VTGKAVKDP
+294 VTGKAVKNP
-303 CNVLARIGTPVSE
+303 CNLLVRIGTPLSE
-316 LIETAGGMPDS
+316 LIETAGGMPRS
-327 TAKLIS
+327 TAKLVS
-333 GGPMMGKAVS
+333 GGPMMGKAVYS
-343 SAEIP
+343 DEIP

-371 CVRCAKCVGACPM
+371 CIRCAKCVGACPM

-392 RDTVFKDW
+392 RDTVYRDW
-400 DALEANHIYDCI
+400 DALEANHVYDCI

-440 IRRARNSK
+440 IRRARK

>member
-1 MKFLKTFSK
+1 MFLKTFSK

-25 IRIQP
+25 IQVQP
-30 LPKTVSILLGQH
+30 IPKTVSILLGQH
-42 IGKPAAPVVE
+42 IGKPASPVVS
-52 RGDEVKVGTLIAKAD
+52 RGDEVKVGTLIAQAD

-87 ILDASGYR
+87 ILDASGYQ
-95 KPCITITSDG
+95 KPCITIQCDG
-105 EDSWEESIDRT
+105 EDTWEETIDRT
-116 PDIVRDIT
+116 PEIVRDIK
-124 LTGEEIIARIAECG
+124 LSGEEIIQRIAECG

-147 PTNVKLLP
+147 PTNVKLMP

-189 LIGLRILMKAVNVSR
+189 LIGLQILMKSVSVTK
-204 GYVAIENNKRDAIDL
+204 GYVAIENNKRDAIDK
-219 LTRLAASLPG
+219 LTQLATSMPG
-229 ITVVPM
+229 IEIVPM

-243 EKQLIDTVLGRRVA
+243 EKQLIDTVLKRRVA

-284 HKPLFERVVT
+284 HKPLVERVVT
-294 VTGKAVKDP
+294 VTGKAVKNP
-303 CNVLARIGTPVSE
+303 CNLLVRIGTPLSE
-316 LIETAGGMPDS
+316 LIETAGGMPRS
-327 TAKLIS
+327 TAKLVS
-333 GGPMMGKAVS
+333 GGPMMGKAVYS
-343 SAEIP
+343 DEIP

-371 CVRCAKCVGACPM
+371 CIRCAKCVGACPM

-392 RDTVFKDW
+392 RDTVYKDW
-400 DALEANHIYDCI
+400 DALEANHVYDCI

-440 IRRARNSK
+440 IRRARK

>member
-1 MKFLKTFSK
+1 MFLKTFSK

-25 IRIQP
+25 IQVQP
-30 LPKTVSILLGQH
+30 IPKTVSILLGQH
-42 IGKPAAPVVE
+42 IGKPASPVVS
-52 RGDEVKVGTLIAKAD
+52 RGDEVKVGTLIAQAD

-87 ILDASGYR
+87 ILDASGYQ
-95 KPCITITSDG
+95 KPCITIQCDG
-105 EDSWEESIDRT
+105 EDTWEETIDRT
-116 PDIVRDIT
+116 PEIVRDIK
-124 LTGEEIIARIAECG
+124 LSSEEIIQRIAECG

-147 PTNVKLLP
+147 PTNVKLMP

-174 LTADHRTLLERGEEV
+174 LTADHRTLLELGEEV
-189 LIGLRILMKAVNVSR
+189 LIGLQILMKSVGVTK
-204 GYVAIENNKRDAIDL
+204 GYVAIENNKRDAIEK
-219 LTRLAASLPG
+219 LTQLASTMPG
-229 ITVVPM
+229 IEIVPM

-243 EKQLIDTVLGRRVA
+243 EKQLIDTVLKRRVA

-284 HKPLFERVVT
+284 HKPLVERVVT
-294 VTGKAVKDP
+294 VTGKAVKNP
-303 CNVLARIGTPVSE
+303 CNLLVRIGTPLSE
-316 LIETAGGMPDS
+316 LIETAGGMPRS
-327 TAKLIS
+327 TAKLVS
-333 GGPMMGKAVS
+333 GGPMMGKAVYS
-343 SAEIP
+343 DEIP

-358 LLEEDTKRRPMRN
+358 LLDEDTKRRPMRN
-371 CVRCAKCVGACPM
+371 CIRCAKCVGACPM

-392 RDTVFKDW
+392 RDTVYKDW
-400 DALEANHIYDCI
+400 EALESNHVYDCI

-429 HIRMGKGRVMA
+429 HIRIGKGRVMA
-440 IRRARNSK
+440 IRRARK

>member
-1 MKFLKTFSK
+1 MFLKTFSK

-25 IRIQP
+25 IQVQP
-30 LPKTVSILLGQH
+30 IPKTVSILLGQH
-42 IGKPAAPVVE
+42 IGKPASPVVN
-52 RGDEVKVGTLIAKAD
+52 RGDEVKVGTLIAQAD

-87 ILDASGYR
+87 ILDASGYQ
-95 KPCITITSDG
+95 KPCITIQCDG
-105 EDSWEESIDRT
+105 EDTWEETIDRT
-116 PDIVRDIT
+116 PEIVRDIK
-124 LTGEEIIARIAECG
+124 LSSEEIIQRIAECG

-147 PTNVKLLP
+147 PTNVKLMP

-189 LIGLRILMKAVNVSR
+189 LIGLQILMKSVGVTK
-204 GYVAIENNKRDAIDL
+204 GYVAIENNKRDAIEK
-219 LTRLAASLPG
+219 LTQLASTMPG
-229 ITVVPM
+229 IEIVPM

-243 EKQLIDTVLGRRVA
+243 EKQLIDTVLKRRVA

-284 HKPLFERVVT
+284 HKPLVERVVT
-294 VTGKAVKDP
+294 VTGKAVKNP
-303 CNVLARIGTPVSE
+303 CNLLVRIGTPLSE
-316 LIETAGGMPDS
+316 LIETAGGMPRS
-327 TAKLIS
+327 TAKLVS
-333 GGPMMGKAVS
+333 GGPMMGKAVYS
-343 SAEIP
+343 DEIP

-371 CVRCAKCVGACPM
+371 CIRCAKCVGACPM

-392 RDTVFKDW
+392 RDTVYKDW
-400 DALEANHIYDCI
+400 EALESNHVYDCI

-429 HIRMGKGRVMA
+429 HIRIGKGRVMA
-440 IRRARNSK
+440 IRRARK

>member
-1 MKFLKTFSK
+1 MFLKTFSK

-25 IRIQP
+25 IQVQP
-30 LPKTVSILLGQH
+30 VPKTVSILLGQH
-42 IGKPAAPVVE
+42 IGKPATPVVN

-87 ILDASGYR
+87 ILDASGYQ
-95 KPCITITSDG
+95 KPCITIQCDG
-105 EDSWEESIDRT
+105 EDTWEETIDRT
-116 PDIVRDIT
+116 PEIVRDIK
-124 LTGEEIIARIAECG
+124 LSSEEIIQRIAECG

-147 PTNVKLLP
+147 PTNVKLMP

-189 LIGLRILMKAVNVSR
+189 LIGLQILMKSVSVTK
-204 GYVAIENNKRDAIDL
+204 GYVAIENNKRDAIDK
-219 LTRLAASLPG
+219 LTQLASSMPG
-229 ITVVPM
+229 IEIVPM

-243 EKQLIDTVLGRRVA
+243 EKQLIDTVLKRRVA

-284 HKPLFERVVT
+284 HKPLVERVVT
-294 VTGKAVKDP
+294 VTGKAVKNP
-303 CNVLARIGTPVSE
+303 CNLLVRIGTPLSE
-316 LIETAGGMPDS
+316 LIETAGGMPRS
-327 TAKLIS
+327 TAKLVS
-333 GGPMMGKAVS
+333 GGPMMGKAVYS
-343 SAEIP
+343 DEIP

-371 CVRCAKCVGACPM
+371 CIRCAKCVGACPM

-392 RDTVFKDW
+392 RDTVYRDW
-400 DALEANHIYDCI
+400 DALEANHVYDCI

-440 IRRARNSK
+440 IRRARK

>member
-1 MKFLKTFSK
+1 MFLKTFSK

-25 IRIQP
+25 IQVQP
-30 LPKTVSILLGQH
+30 IPKTVSILLGQH
-42 IGKPAAPVVE
+42 IGKPATPVVS

-87 ILDASGYR
+87 ILDASGYQ
-95 KPCITITSDG
+95 KPCITIQCDG
-105 EDSWEESIDRT
+105 EDIWEETIDRT
-116 PDIVRDIT
+116 PEIVRDIK
-124 LTGEEIIARIAECG
+124 LSSEEIIQRIAECG

-147 PTNVKLLP
+147 PTNVKLMP

-189 LIGLRILMKAVNVSR
+189 LIGLQILMKSVGVTK
-204 GYVAIENNKRDAIDL
+204 GYIAIENNKRDAIDK
-219 LTRLAASLPG
+219 LTQLASTMPS
-229 ITVVPM
+229 IEIVPM
-235 KVKYPQGG
+235 RVKYPQGG
-243 EKQLIDTVLGRRVA
+243 EKQLIDTVLKRRVA

-284 HKPLFERVVT
+284 HKPLVERVVT
-294 VTGKAVKDP
+294 VTGKAVKNP
-303 CNVLARIGTPVSE
+303 CNLLVRIGTPLSE
-316 LIETAGGMPDS
+316 LIETAGGMPRS
-327 TAKLIS
+327 TAKLVS
-333 GGPMMGKAVS
+333 GGPMMGKAVYS
-343 SAEIP
+343 DEIP

-371 CVRCAKCVGACPM
+371 CIRCAKCVGACPM

-392 RDTVFKDW
+392 RDTVYRDW
-400 DALEANHIYDCI
+400 DALEANHVYDCI

-440 IRRARNSK
+440 IRRARK

>member
-1 MKFLKTFSK
+1 MFLKTFSK
-10 GGVHPEENKISHDSP
+10 GGVHPEENKISQDSP
-25 IRIQP
+25 IQVQP
-30 LPKTVSILLGQH
+30 IPKTVSILLGQH
-42 IGKPAAPVVE
+42 IGKPATPVVS

-87 ILDASGYR
+87 ILDASGYQ
-95 KPCITITSDG
+95 KPCITIQCDG
-105 EDSWEESIDRT
+105 EDIWEETIDRT
-116 PDIVRDIT
+116 PEIERDIK
-124 LTGEEIIARIAECG
+124 LSSEEIIQRIAECG

-147 PTNVKLLP
+147 PTNVKLMP

-189 LIGLRILMKAVNVSR
+189 LIGLQILMKSVGVTK
-204 GYVAIENNKRDAIDL
+204 GYVAIENNKRDAIDK
-219 LTRLAASLPG
+219 LTQLASTMPG
-229 ITVVPM
+229 IEIVPM

-243 EKQLIDTVLGRRVA
+243 EKQLIDTVLKRRVA

-284 HKPLFERVVT
+284 HKPLVERVVT
-294 VTGKAVKDP
+294 VTGKAVKNP
-303 CNVLARIGTPVSE
+303 CNLLVRIGTPLSE
-316 LIETAGGMPDS
+316 LIETAGGMPRS
-327 TAKLIS
+327 TAKLVS
-333 GGPMMGKAVS
+333 GGPMMGKAVYS
-343 SAEIP
+343 DEIP

-371 CVRCAKCVGACPM
+371 CIRCAKCVGACPM

-392 RDTVFKDW
+392 RDTVYRDW
-400 DALEANHIYDCI
+400 DALEANHVYDCI

-440 IRRARNSK
+440 IRRARK

>member
-1 MKFLKTFSK
+1 MFLKTFSK

-25 IRIQP
+25 IQVQP
-30 LPKTVSILLGQH
+30 VPKTVSILLGQH
-42 IGKPAAPVVE
+42 IGKPATPVVN

-87 ILDASGYR
+87 ILDASGYQ
-95 KPCITITSDG
+95 KPCITIQCDG
-105 EDSWEESIDRT
+105 EDIWEETIDRT
-116 PDIVRDIT
+116 PEIVRDIK
-124 LTGEEIIARIAECG
+124 LSSEEIIQRIAECG

-147 PTNVKLLP
+147 PTNVKLMP

-189 LIGLRILMKAVNVSR
+189 LIGLQILMKSVSVTK
-204 GYVAIENNKRDAIDL
+204 GYVAIENNKRDAIDK
-219 LTRLAASLPG
+219 LTQLASSMPG
-229 ITVVPM
+229 IEIVPM

-243 EKQLIDTVLGRRVA
+243 EKQLIDTVLKRRVA

-284 HKPLFERVVT
+284 HKPLVERVVT
-294 VTGKAVKDP
+294 VTGKAVKNP
-303 CNVLARIGTPVSE
+303 CNLLVRIGTPLSE
-316 LIETAGGMPDS
+316 LIETAGGMPRS
-327 TAKLIS
+327 TAKLVS
-333 GGPMMGKAVS
+333 GGPMMGKAVYS
-343 SAEIP
+343 DEIP

-358 LLEEDTKRRPMRN
+358 LLEEDTKRRPMRI
-371 CVRCAKCVGACPM
+371 CIRCAKCVGACPM

-392 RDTVFKDW
+392 RDTVYRDW
-400 DALEANHIYDCI
+400 DALEANHVYDCI

-440 IRRARNSK
+440 IRRARK

>member
-1 MKFLKTFSK
+1 MFLKTFSK

-25 IRIQP
+25 IQVQP
-30 LPKTVSILLGQH
+30 IPKTVSILLGQH
-42 IGKPAAPVVE
+42 IGKPASPVVS
-52 RGDEVKVGTLIAKAD
+52 RGDEVKVGTLIAQAD

-87 ILDASGYR
+87 ILDASGYQ
-95 KPCITITSDG
+95 KPCITIQCDG
-105 EDSWEESIDRT
+105 EDTWEETIDRT
-116 PDIVRDIT
+116 PEIVRDIK
-124 LTGEEIIARIAECG
+124 LSSEEIIQRIAECG

-147 PTNVKLLP
+147 PTNVKLMP

-189 LIGLRILMKAVNVSR
+189 LIGLQILMKSVGVTK
-204 GYVAIENNKRDAIDL
+204 GYVAIENNKRDAIEK
-219 LTRLAASLPG
+219 LTQLASTMPG
-229 ITVVPM
+229 IEIVPM

-243 EKQLIDTVLGRRVA
+243 EKQLIDTVLKRRVA

-284 HKPLFERVVT
+284 HKPLVERVVT
-294 VTGKAVKDP
+294 VTGKAVKNP
-303 CNVLARIGTPVSE
+303 CNLLVRIGTPLSE
-316 LIETAGGMPDS
+316 LIETAGGMPRS
-327 TAKLIS
+327 TAKLVS
-333 GGPMMGKAVS
+333 GGPMMGKAVYS
-343 SAEIP
+343 DEIP

-371 CVRCAKCVGACPM
+371 CIRCAKCVGACPM

-392 RDTVFKDW
+392 RDTVYKDW
-400 DALEANHIYDCI
+400 EALEENHVYDCI

-440 IRRARNSK
+440 IRRARK

>member
-1 MKFLKTFSK
+1 MFLKTFSK

-25 IRIQP
+25 IQVQP
-30 LPKTVSILLGQH
+30 IPKTVSILLGQH
-42 IGKPAAPVVE
+42 IGKPASPVVS
-52 RGDEVKVGTLIAKAD
+52 RGDEVKVGTLIAQAD

-87 ILDASGYR
+87 ILDASGYQ
-95 KPCITITSDG
+95 KPCITIQCDG
-105 EDSWEESIDRT
+105 EDTWEETIDRT
-116 PDIVRDIT
+116 PEIVRDIK
-124 LTGEEIIARIAECG
+124 LSSEEIIQRIAECG

-147 PTNVKLLP
+147 PTNVKLMP

-189 LIGLRILMKAVNVSR
+189 LIGLQILMKSVGVTK
-204 GYVAIENNKRDAIDL
+204 GYVAIENNKRDAIEK
-219 LTRLAASLPG
+219 LTQLASTMPG
-229 ITVVPM
+229 IEIVPM

-243 EKQLIDTVLGRRVA
+243 EKQLIDTVLKRRVA

-284 HKPLFERVVT
+284 HKPLVERVVT
-294 VTGKAVKDP
+294 VTGKAVKNP
-303 CNVLARIGTPVSE
+303 CNLLVRIGTPLSE
-316 LIETAGGMPDS
+316 LIETAGGMPCS
-327 TAKLIS
+327 TAKLVS
-333 GGPMMGKAVS
+333 GGPMMGKAVYS
-343 SAEIP
+343 DEIP

-358 LLEEDTKRRPMRN
+358 LLDEDTKRRPMRN
-371 CVRCAKCVGACPM
+371 CIRCAKCVGACPM

-392 RDTVFKDW
+392 RDTVYKDW
-400 DALEANHIYDCI
+400 EALESNHVYDCI

-429 HIRMGKGRVMA
+429 HIRIGKGRVMA
-440 IRRARNSK
+440 IRRARK

>member
-1 MKFLKTFSK
+1 MFLKTFSK

-25 IRIQP
+25 IQVQP
-30 LPKTVSILLGQH
+30 IPKTVSILLGQH
-42 IGKPAAPVVE
+42 IGKPASPVVS
-52 RGDEVKVGTLIAKAD
+52 RGDEVKVGTLIAQAD

-87 ILDASGYR
+87 ILDASGYQ
-95 KPCITITSDG
+95 KPCITIQCDG
-105 EDSWEESIDRT
+105 EDTWEETIDRT
-116 PDIVRDIT
+116 PEIVRDIK
-124 LTGEEIIARIAECG
+124 LSSKEIIQRIAECG

-189 LIGLRILMKAVNVSR
+189 LIGLQILMKSVGVTK
-204 GYVAIENNKRDAIDL
+204 GYVAIENNKRDAIEK
-219 LTRLAASLPG
+219 LTQLASTMPG
-229 ITVVPM
+229 IEIVPM

-243 EKQLIDTVLGRRVA
+243 EKQLIDTVLKRRVA

-284 HKPLFERVVT
+284 HKPLVERVVT
-294 VTGKAVKDP
+294 VTGKAVKNP
-303 CNVLARIGTPVSE
+303 CNLLVRIGTPLSE
-316 LIETAGGMPDS
+316 LIETAGGMPRS
-327 TAKLIS
+327 TAKLVS
-333 GGPMMGKAVS
+333 GGPMMGKAVYS
-343 SAEIP
+343 DEIP

-358 LLEEDTKRRPMRN
+358 LLDEDTKRRPMRN
-371 CVRCAKCVGACPM
+371 CIRCAKCVGACPM

-392 RDTVFKDW
+392 RDTVYKDW
-400 DALEANHIYDCI
+400 EALESNHVYDCI

-429 HIRMGKGRVMA
+429 HIRIGKGRVMA
-440 IRRARNSK
+440 IRRARK

>member
-1 MKFLKTFSK
+1 MFLKTFSK

-25 IRIQP
+25 IRVQP
-30 LPKTVSILLGQH
+30 IPKTVSILLGQH
-42 IGKPAAPVVE
+42 IGKPASPVVS
-52 RGDEVKVGTLIAKAD
+52 RGDEVKVGTLIAQAD

-87 ILDASGYR
+87 ILDASGYQ
-95 KPCITITSDG
+95 KPCITIQCDG
-105 EDSWEESIDRT
+105 EDTWEETIDRT
-116 PDIVRDIT
+116 PEIVRDIK
-124 LTGEEIIARIAECG
+124 LSSEEIIQRIAECG

-147 PTNVKLLP
+147 PTNVKLMP

-189 LIGLRILMKAVNVSR
+189 LIGLQILMKSVGVTK
-204 GYVAIENNKRDAIDL
+204 GYVAIENNKRDAIEK
-219 LTRLAASLPG
+219 LTQLASTMPG
-229 ITVVPM
+229 IEIVPM

-243 EKQLIDTVLGRRVA
+243 EKQLIDTVLKRRVA

-284 HKPLFERVVT
+284 HKPLVERVVT
-294 VTGKAVKDP
+294 VTGKAVKNP
-303 CNVLARIGTPVSE
+303 CNLLVRIGTPLSE
-316 LIETAGGMPDS
+316 LIETAGGMPRS
-327 TAKLIS
+327 TAKLVS
-333 GGPMMGKAVS
+333 GGPMMGKAVYS
-343 SAEIP
+343 DEIP

-358 LLEEDTKRRPMRN
+358 LLDEDTKRRPMRN
-371 CVRCAKCVGACPM
+371 CIRCAKCVGACPM

-392 RDTVFKDW
+392 RDTVYKDW
-400 DALEANHIYDCI
+400 EALESNHVYDCI

-429 HIRMGKGRVMA
+429 HIRIGKGRVMA
-440 IRRARNSK
+440 IRRARK

>member
-1 MKFLKTFSK
+1 MFLKTFSK

-25 IRIQP
+25 IQVQP
-30 LPKTVSILLGQH
+30 IPKTVSILLGQH
-42 IGKPAAPVVE
+42 IGKPATPVVS

-87 ILDASGYR
+87 ILDASGYQ
-95 KPCITITSDG
+95 KPCITIQCDG
-105 EDSWEESIDRT
+105 EDIWEETIDRT
-116 PDIVRDIT
+116 PEIVRDIK
-124 LTGEEIIARIAECG
+124 LSSEEIIQRIAECG

-147 PTNVKLLP
+147 PTNVKLMP

-174 LTADHRTLLERGEEV
+174 LTADHRTMLERGEEV
-189 LIGLRILMKAVNVSR
+189 LIGLQILMKSVGVTK
-204 GYVAIENNKRDAIDL
+204 GYVAIENNKRDAIDK
-219 LTRLAASLPG
+219 LTQLASTMPG
-229 ITVVPM
+229 IEIVPM

-243 EKQLIDTVLGRRVA
+243 EKQLIDTVLKRRVA

-284 HKPLFERVVT
+284 HKPLVERVVT
-294 VTGKAVKDP
+294 VTGKAVKNP
-303 CNVLARIGTPVSE
+303 CNLLVRIGTPLSE
-316 LIETAGGMPDS
+316 LIETAGGMPRS
-327 TAKLIS
+327 TAKLVS
-333 GGPMMGKAVS
+333 GGPMMGKAVYS
-343 SAEIP
+343 DEIP

-358 LLEEDTKRRPMRN
+358 LLEEDTKRSPMRN
-371 CVRCAKCVGACPM
+371 CIRCAKCVGACPM

-392 RDTVFKDW
+392 RDTVYRDW
-400 DALEANHIYDCI
+400 DALEANHVYDCI

-440 IRRARNSK
+440 IRRARK